1 MSTHVK
7 LGSIEQQHL
16 QELYDA
22 AGVARDELPYTAAL
36 AQVCR
41 DFQDRTFKNATE
53 AQVYAALLKYVRSGR
68 GGKAPRSARD
78 ATPPQR
84 MEQAK
89 LLKALRQSMPRLE
102 PYTREFDSARAA
114 FARDAGADLSPGEF
128 WSVVRLAREGPAARA
143 AAARAAVS

>member
-1 MSTHVK
+1 VK

-22 AGVARDELPYTAAL
+22 AGVARDEPPYTAAL
-36 AQVCR
+36 ARVCR

-68 GGKAPRSARD
+68 VAKAPRSATD
-78 ATPPQR
+78 ATAPQR
-84 MEQAK
+84 LEQAK
-89 LLKALRQSMPRLE
+89 LLRALRLSMPRLE

-114 FARDAGADLSPGEF
+114 FARDSGADLSPVEF
-128 WSVVRLAREGPAARA
+128 WSVVRLAREGPASRASARA
-143 AAARAAVS
+143 AAGS

>member
-7 LGSIEQQHL
+7 LGSIGQQHL

-53 AQVYAALLKYVRSGR
+53 PQVYAALLKYVRSGR
-68 GGKAPRSARD
+68 GSKVARSARD

-84 MEQAK
+84 LEQAK

-102 PYTREFDSARAA
+102 PYTREFDYARAA

-128 WSVVRLAREGPAARA
+128 WSVVRLAREGSSARA
-143 AAARAAVS
+143 AGARAAVS